1 MCQDVKN
8 SSVKTGF
15 FLLLSSGSLECLILI
30 GQSHH
35 PEVWYFL
42 MFPIAHCNAV
52 YKPLIQVTET
62 GATLNNAAID
72 LPQKS
77 DVGSG
82 KGVSPN

>member
-1 MCQDVKN
+1 
-8 SSVKTGF
+8 
-15 FLLLSSGSLECLILI
+15 
-30 GQSHH
+30 
-35 PEVWYFL
+35 
-42 MFPIAHCNAV
+42 MFPIAHWNAV

-82 KGVSPN
+82 NGVTPN